1 MSKASNL
8 SGFVPSIGPTNNL
21 SVGVITATTFEGN
34 ITGVAATFTG
44 DIEAVA
50 ATFTGDVTGVNA
62 NFSGNVTIG
71 GTLTYE
77 DVTNI
82 DSVGLITART
92 GINVL
97 AGGIDAV
104 GVVTATSFSGDGS
117 SLTGVANTDFI
128 NAEQVNVV
136 GVVTAS
142 SFSGDGS
149 NLTGV
154 DSNTINLT
162 ASGSIADGD
171 TVIIRTDG
179 KVGIVTGSSG
189 SEGKGSFFT
198 IDTSNN
204 QYVEGAGIGTGKVC
218 VIYKDSGS
226 SNYSYAAVGIATG
239 TDITFGTGVQ
249 FNDTTHE
256 AHAITY
262 DANADRA
269 VVMYRADNL
278 TNRNG
283 QARVGTISGNSI
295 SFGTAVDFDF
305 YTGHP
310 SGCFDSSNNKVIICY
325 QDGNNGNY
333 GTGIVGTVSGTSIS
347 FGSATAFNTVDSE
360 QHSVCFIGDSQVVNA
375 FHNNGDN
382 SKGYAVVGTVSGT
395 SITFGTQVKFT
406 DDQDIRNISCVYDD
420 ANDKVVIIWTD
431 SSGNRKGIVGTPSG
445 TGASGT
451 ISFGS
456 ATTFG
461 QTSTNLTTPHMHS
474 VFNTFIDKVVVAYRD
489 GDNSDKGTV
498 ALGTVSGTSISF
510 GTGFVY
516 ENDGYT
522 DFNWPMIIEGGDQ
535 NVAIGYRDYSDASN
549 ARAVVYSA
557 PFSNTNVTAANFLGF
572 SDGAYTDGQTAKIR
586 FAGVDDAQ
594 VGLTTGSFYYVQG
607 SGDLGTTA
615 ANPSVE
621 AGVAISATQI
631 LMKKNQ

>member
-62 NFSGNVTIG
+62 NFSANVTVG

-171 TVIIRTDG
+171 PVIIRTDG
-179 KVGIVTGSSG
+179 KVGIITGSSG
-189 SEGKGSFFT
+189 SEGKGSFAT
-198 IDTSNN
+198 ADTDNS
-204 QYVEGAGIGTGKVC
+204 QYIRAIGAGSSEV
-218 VIYKDSGS
+218 VMIYKDGGN
-226 SNYSYAAVGIATG
+226 SNYGTAVVGIVTG
-239 TDITFGTGVQ
+239 TDLTFGTPVA
-249 FNDTTHE
+249 FNSSTSTSHS
-256 AHAITY
+256 ITY
-262 DANADRA
+262 DANADK
-269 VVMYRADNL
+269 VVVINRGG
-278 TNRNG
+278 TNPYSG
-283 QARVGTISGNSI
+283 EARVGTISGNSI
-295 SFGTAVDFDF
+295 SFGTAVNFDSF
-305 YTGHP
+305 TGD
-310 SGCFDSSNNKVIICY
+310 SAACFDSTNNKIVITY
-325 QDGNNGNY
+325 RDGNNGNY

-347 FGSATAFNTVDSE
+347 FGSANAFNSVDSE
-360 QHSVCFIGDSQVVNA
+360 FLDVCFIGDGQVVSV
-375 FHNNGDN
+375 FHHN
-382 SKGYAVVGTVSGT
+382 SDSGKGHAVVGTVSGT
-395 SITFGTQVKFT
+395 TISFGSTVKFT

-420 ANDKVVIIWTD
+420 ANDKVVIIWAAGT
-431 SSGNRKGIVGTPSG
+431 SGDRKAVVATPSG
-445 TGASGT
+445 TGGT
-451 ISFGS
+451 ATLTFGDT
-456 ATTFG
+456 TTFG
-461 QTSTNLTTPHMHS
+461 TTSSNQTTPHMFS
-474 VFNTFIDKVVVAYRD
+474 VFNTYIDKVVVAYRD

-522 DFNWPMIIEGGDQ
+522 DFNWPALISGGNQ
-535 NVAIGYRDYSDASN
+535 NVFIGYRDYSDSSH
-549 ARAVVYSA
+549 ARGVIYSA
-557 PFSNTNVTAANFLGF
+557 PYSDTNVTAANFLGF

-615 ANPSVE
+615 GNPSVE